1 MRAKYIKEI
10 YNLTTNR
17 PSNRAMKV
25 EDLRAAIA
33 DIFSMDMKESLIA
46 AELKEKKRNTEIESM
61 IAAEQKENKRDAE
74 IEI

>member
-1 MRAKYIKEI
+1 MKQIKEI
-10 YNLTTNR
+10 YNLITNR

-61 IAAEQKENKRDAE
+61 IAAEQKENKRDVE
-74 IEI
+74 IKK